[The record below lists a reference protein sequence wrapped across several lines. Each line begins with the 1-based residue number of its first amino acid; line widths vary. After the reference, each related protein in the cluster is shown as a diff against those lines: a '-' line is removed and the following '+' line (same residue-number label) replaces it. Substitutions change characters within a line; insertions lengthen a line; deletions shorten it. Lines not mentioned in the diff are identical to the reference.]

1 MINITQHTNWILDQD
16 WISLGAWF
24 SWSCKILSQDTELV
38 LLLGRQALH
47 PGINIWTY
55 LIRLWIYTYKM

>member
-16 WISLGAWF
+16 WISLSAWF
-24 SWSCKILSQDTELV
+24 SWSCKILGQDTELV

-47 PGINIWTY
+47 PEINI
-55 LIRLWIYTYKM
+55 